1 LARIECERRI
11 GLTPEQI
18 EGSVLFRD
26 WTNRFDPG
34 WRLRKFRVVSGVAT
48 KNTVHM
54 LFAEVTMR
62 DPDNMQHSRLA
73 FLRGGTVDVL
83 AIVTTPDGCEHVVH
97 IEEKRVA
104 VGQTFVTNP
113 AGMTD
118 GDTPVL
124 TATREFG
131 EEVDDSGEIAWAAPV
146 SLNEKLFGANLPMPA
161 SPGGTNE
168 VVFFYLRRG
177 AATYGQLKKLDGSV
191 KGLITEGE
199 RTIVRVT
206 PVEDA
211 MRALAHTGRPDL
223 KATTSLLIY
232 QSLQRSGTI

>member
-1 LARIECERRI
+1 MARIECERRT
-11 GLTPEQI
+11 GLTPEQV

-26 WTNRFDPG
+26 WTARFDPG

-62 DPDNMQHSRLA
+62 DPENMQHSRLV

-83 AIVTTPDGCEHVVH
+83 AIATTPDGCEHVVH
-97 IEEKRVA
+97 IEEKRV
-104 VGQTFVTNP
+104 VMGQTFLTNP

-118 GDTPVL
+118 GKVPAL
-124 TATREFG
+124 TAIQEFG
-131 EEVDDSGEIAWAAPV
+131 EEVDDSGDIVWDTPV
-146 SLNEKLFGANLPMPA
+146 SLNEKLFGANLPMPV

-177 AATYGQLKKLDGSV
+177 TATYEQLKRLDGSV
-191 KGLITEGE
+191 KGLAAEGE
-199 RTIVRVT
+199 RTIVRIV
-206 PVEDA
+206 PIEDA
-211 MRALAHTGRPDL
+211 MSALAKTGQPDL
-223 KATTSLLIY
+223 KAVASLAFY
-232 QSLQRSGTI
+232 QNLRRAGAI